1 MKKYRYIVLGL
12 ILVLI
17 AGAAVYAFLLD
28 TKVSYLP
35 AKSAIYQYKYKFDTY
50 PYERFADSQVMV
62 NGDTI
67 RQTTDVSVYGKH
79 LFGDFLMSAKYVDFY
94 GKQDTMF
101 LRPDYAAAGRAYV
114 NMRYPISKGASWDLG
129 YTQGMYRVLAD
140 NETIATPAGEFKHVL
155 VISRTR
161 DYSPYPTNETH
172 YYAPNIGLIRQDDN
186 NKPVILLCN
195 IVPTYPTK

>member
-1 MKKYRYIVLGL
+1 MKKYRYIALGL
-12 ILVLI
+12 VIVLI

-35 AKSAIYQYKYKFDTY
+35 AKSAIYQYRYKCNDY
-50 PYERFADSQVMV
+50 PYERFADSQITVK
-62 NGDTI
+62 GDTV
-67 RQTTDVSVYGKH
+67 RQTTDVSVYSGH
-79 LFGDFLMSAKYVDFY
+79 LFGDFLMSAKYVDLY
-94 GKQDTMF
+94 GRQDTMF
-101 LRPDYAAAGRAYV
+101 LRPDYAPAGYAYV
-114 NMRYPISKGASWDLG
+114 NMRFPISKGASWDFG
-129 YTQGMYRVLAD
+129 YTQGTYKVLAD

-161 DYSPYPTNETH
+161 NYSTHSTNETH